1 MKTDYMKTDYKFSEL
16 VKMIK
21 KHYVDSLSNDILDM
35 QREIERLR
43 TEVMDLK
50 ARNESLKKTIENDKF
65 NVEND
70 PSYVLGKAVAK
81 YVKDT
86 IKTDVMKNL
95 NVEVDSEWDPYS
107 GQRDHNHTTEI
118 SWNEDE

>member
-1 MKTDYMKTDYKFSEL
+1 MKRDYTLNEL
-16 VKMIK
+16 SKMVKK
-21 KHYVDSLSNDILDM
+21 NYLDSLPGNVVEM
-35 QREIERLR
+35 QRYINMLEIQIKELNV
-43 TEVMDLK
+43 ENK
-50 ARNESLKKTIENDKF
+50 SLKKTIKNGKF

-107 GQRDHNHTTEI
+107 GQQEHYHKTEI
-118 SWNEDE
+118 SWNEE

>member
-1 MKTDYMKTDYKFSEL
+1 MKTDYRLDEL
-16 VKMIK
+16 TKMVKK
-21 KHYVDSLSNDILDM
+21 NYLDSLPANVVEM

-43 TEVMDLK
+43 TEVIDLK

-70 PSYVLGKAVAK
+70 PSYILGKAVAK

-86 IKTDVMKNL
+86 IKADVMNNL

-107 GQRDHNHTTEI
+107 GEREHRHKTEI
-118 SWNEDE
+118 YWNEDE

>member
-1 MKTDYMKTDYKFSEL
+1 MKTDYRLDEL

-21 KHYVDSLSNDILDM
+21 KHYVDSLSNDVRDM

-43 TEVMDLK
+43 TEITDLK
-50 ARNESLKKTIENDKF
+50 TRNESLKKTIENDKF

-70 PSYVLGKAVAK
+70 PSYILGKAVAK

-86 IKTDVMKNL
+86 IKADVMKNL

-107 GQRDHNHTTEI
+107 GQREHYHTTNI
-118 SWNEDE
+118 SWNGDE

>member
-1 MKTDYMKTDYKFSEL
+1 MKINYRFDEL

-21 KHYVDSLSNDILDM
+21 KNYLDSLPANVVEM

-50 ARNESLKKTIENDKF
+50 ARNESLEKTIVNDKF

-70 PSYVLGKAVAK
+70 PSYILGKAVAK

-107 GQRDHNHTTEI
+107 GEREHHHKTEI
-118 SWNEDE
+118 YWNEDE

>member
-1 MKTDYMKTDYKFSEL
+1 MKTDYRLDEL

-21 KHYVDSLSNDILDM
+21 KNYVDSLSSDVIWMQQDIK
-35 QREIERLR
+35 RLR

-50 ARNESLKKTIENDKF
+50 ARNESLEKTIVNDKF

-70 PSYVLGKAVAK
+70 PSYILGKAVAK
-81 YVKDT
+81 YVKDA

-107 GQRDHNHTTEI
+107 GQREHYHTTEI
-118 SWNEDE
+118 SWNEE

>member
-1 MKTDYMKTDYKFSEL
+1 MKKDYTLDEL
-16 VKMIK
+16 SKMVKK
-21 KHYVDSLSNDILDM
+21 NYLDSLPANVDEM
-35 QREIERLR
+35 QRYINMLEIQINE
-43 TEVMDLK
+43 LK
-50 ARNESLKKTIENDKF
+50 AENKLLKKTIENDKF

-86 IKTDVMKNL
+86 IKTDVMNNL

-107 GQRDHNHTTEI
+107 GEREHHHTTEI
-118 SWNEDE
+118 SWNEIE

>member
-1 MKTDYMKTDYKFSEL
+1 MKKDYTLDEL
-16 VKMIK
+16 SKMVKK
-21 KHYVDSLSNDILDM
+21 NYLDSLPTNVVEM
-35 QREIERLR
+35 QRYINMLEIQINE
-43 TEVMDLK
+43 LK
-50 ARNESLKKTIENDKF
+50 AENKLLKKTIENDKF

-86 IKTDVMKNL
+86 IKTDIMKNL

-107 GQRDHNHTTEI
+107 GQKEHYHKTEI
-118 SWNEDE
+118 SWNEE

>member
-1 MKTDYMKTDYKFSEL
+1 MKKDYTLGEL
-16 VKMIK
+16 SKMVKK
-21 KHYVDSLSNDILDM
+21 NYLDSLPANVVEM
-35 QREIERLR
+35 QRYINEPQIQVKE
-43 TEVMDLK
+43 LK
-50 ARNESLKKTIENDKF
+50 SQNESLKKTIENDKF

-70 PSYVLGKAVAK
+70 PSYILGKAVAK
-81 YVKDT
+81 FVKDT

>member
-1 MKTDYMKTDYKFSEL
+1 MKRDYRFDEL

-21 KHYVDSLSNDILDM
+21 KNYVDSLSNDVLDM

-43 TEVMDLK
+43 AEVMDLK

-65 NVEND
+65 NIEND
-70 PSYVLGKAVAK
+70 PSYILGKAVAK
-81 YVKDT
+81 YVKDA
-86 IKTDVMKNL
+86 IKTDVMNNL

-107 GQRDHNHTTEI
+107 GEREHHHITNI
-118 SWNEDE
+118 YWNEDE

>member
-1 MKTDYMKTDYKFSEL
+1 MKRNYRFDEL

-21 KHYVDSLSNDILDM
+21 KNYVDSLSNDVLDM

-50 ARNESLKKTIENDKF
+50 ERNESLKKTIENDKF

-70 PSYVLGKAVAK
+70 PSYILGKAVAK

-107 GQRDHNHTTEI
+107 GEREHHHITNI
-118 SWNEDE
+118 YWNEDE

>member
-1 MKTDYMKTDYKFSEL
+1 MKRNYRFDEL

-21 KHYVDSLSNDILDM
+21 KNHVDSLSNDVLDM

-70 PSYVLGKAVAK
+70 PSYILGKAVAK
-81 YVKDT
+81 YVKYT
-86 IKTDVMKNL
+86 IKTDVMNNL
-95 NVEVDSEWDPYS
+95 NIEVDSEWDPYS
-107 GQRDHNHTTEI
+107 GEREHHHKTEI
-118 SWNEDE
+118 YWNEDE

>member
-1 MKTDYMKTDYKFSEL
+1 MKRNYRFDEL

-21 KHYVDSLSNDILDM
+21 KNHVDSLSNDVLDM

-70 PSYVLGKAVAK
+70 PSYILGKAVAK

-107 GQRDHNHTTEI
+107 GEREHHHKTNI
-118 SWNEDE
+118 YWNEDE

>member
-1 MKTDYMKTDYKFSEL
+1 MKTDYRLDEL

-21 KHYVDSLSNDILDM
+21 KHYIDSLSNDVLDM
-35 QREIERLR
+35 QREIGRLR

-70 PSYVLGKAVAK
+70 PSYILGKAVAK

-86 IKTDVMKNL
+86 IKADVMNNL

-118 SWNEDE
+118 SWNGDE

>member
-1 MKTDYMKTDYKFSEL
+1 MKTDYRLDEL

-21 KHYVDSLSNDILDM
+21 KHYVDSLSNDVLDM

-50 ARNESLKKTIENDKF
+50 ERNESLKKTIENDKF

-70 PSYVLGKAVAK
+70 PSYILGKAVAK

-86 IKTDVMKNL
+86 IKTDVMNNL
-95 NVEVDSEWDPYS
+95 NIEVDSEWDPYS
-107 GQRDHNHTTEI
+107 GEREHHHKTEI
-118 SWNEDE
+118 YWNEDE

>member
-1 MKTDYMKTDYKFSEL
+1 MKTNYRFDEL

-21 KHYVDSLSNDILDM
+21 KNYVDSLSNDVLDM

-43 TEVMDLK
+43 TEITDLK

-70 PSYVLGKAVAK
+70 PSYILGKAVAK

-86 IKTDVMKNL
+86 IKADVMNNL

-107 GQRDHNHTTEI
+107 GEREHHHKTEI
-118 SWNEDE
+118 YWNEDE

>member
-1 MKTDYMKTDYKFSEL
+1 MKTNYRFDEL

-21 KHYVDSLSNDILDM
+21 KHYVDSLSNDVLDM

-43 TEVMDLK
+43 TEVVDLK

-70 PSYVLGKAVAK
+70 PSYILGKAVAK

-86 IKTDVMKNL
+86 IKADVMNNL

-107 GQRDHNHTTEI
+107 GEREHRHKTEI
-118 SWNEDE
+118 YWNED

>member
-1 MKTDYMKTDYKFSEL
+1 MKKDYTLNEL
-16 VKMIK
+16 SKMVKK
-21 KHYVDSLSNDILDM
+21 NYLDSLPANVVEM

-50 ARNESLKKTIENDKF
+50 ARNESLEKTIVNDKF

-70 PSYVLGKAVAK
+70 PSYILGKAVAK
-81 YVKDT
+81 YVKDA

-107 GQRDHNHTTEI
+107 GQREHYHTTNI
-118 SWNEDE
+118 SWNEYE

>member
-1 MKTDYMKTDYKFSEL
+1 MKKDYTLNEL
-16 VKMIK
+16 SKMVKK
-21 KHYVDSLSNDILDM
+21 NYLDSLPANVVEM
-35 QREIERLR
+35 QRYINMLEIQINELK
-43 TEVMDLK
+43 TE
-50 ARNESLKKTIENDKF
+50 NESLKKTIENDKF
-65 NVEND
+65 NIEND

-107 GQRDHNHTTEI
+107 GEREHHHITNI
-118 SWNEDE
+118 YWNEDE

>member
-1 MKTDYMKTDYKFSEL
+1 MKTNYRFDEL

-21 KHYVDSLSNDILDM
+21 KNHVDSLSNDVLDM

-43 TEVMDLK
+43 AEVMDLK
-50 ARNESLKKTIENDKF
+50 ARNESLNKTIENDKF
-65 NVEND
+65 NVNND
-70 PSYVLGKAVAK
+70 PSYILGKAVAK

-118 SWNEDE
+118 YWNEDE

>member
-1 MKTDYMKTDYKFSEL
+1 MKRDYTLNEL
-16 VKMIK
+16 SKMVKK
-21 KHYVDSLSNDILDM
+21 NYLDSLPDNVVEM
-35 QREIERLR
+35 QRYINMLEIQIKE
-43 TEVMDLK
+43 LK
-50 ARNESLKKTIENDKF
+50 AENKLLKKTIENDKF

-86 IKTDVMKNL
+86 IKTDIMKNL

-107 GQRDHNHTTEI
+107 GQQEHYHKTEI
-118 SWNEDE
+118 SWNEE

>member
-1 MKTDYMKTDYKFSEL
+1 MKTNYRFDEL

-21 KHYVDSLSNDILDM
+21 KNHVDSLSNDVLDM

-43 TEVMDLK
+43 TEVIELK
-50 ARNESLKKTIENDKF
+50 SENESLKKTIENDKF

-70 PSYVLGKAVAK
+70 PSYILGKAVAK

-86 IKTDVMKNL
+86 IKADVMNNL
-95 NVEVDSEWDPYS
+95 NIEVDSEWDPYS
-107 GQRDHNHTTEI
+107 GEREHHHKTEI
-118 SWNEDE
+118 YWNEDE

>member
-1 MKTDYMKTDYKFSEL
+1 MKRDYTLNEL
-16 VKMIK
+16 SKMVKK
-21 KHYVDSLSNDILDM
+21 NYLDSLPVNVVEM
-35 QREIERLR
+35 QHYINEIEIQVKELNV
-43 TEVMDLK
+43 ENK
-50 ARNESLKKTIENDKF
+50 SLKKTIENDKF

-107 GQRDHNHTTEI
+107 GQQEHYHKTEI
-118 SWNEDE
+118 SWNEE

>member
-1 MKTDYMKTDYKFSEL
+1 MKRNYRFDEL

-21 KHYVDSLSNDILDM
+21 KNHVDSLSNDVLDM

-70 PSYVLGKAVAK
+70 PSYILGKAVAK

-86 IKTDVMKNL
+86 IKSDVMNNL
-95 NVEVDSEWDPYS
+95 NIEVDSEWDPYS
-107 GQRDHNHTTEI
+107 GEREHHHTTNI
-118 SWNEDE
+118 SWNGYE

>member
-1 MKTDYMKTDYKFSEL
+1 MKRNYRFDEL

-21 KHYVDSLSNDILDM
+21 KNHVDSLSNDVLDM

-50 ARNESLKKTIENDKF
+50 ERNESLKKTIENDKF

-70 PSYVLGKAVAK
+70 PSYILGKAVAK

-86 IKTDVMKNL
+86 IKTDVMNNL
-95 NVEVDSEWDPYS
+95 NIEVDSEWDPYS
-107 GQRDHNHTTEI
+107 GEREHHHKTEI
-118 SWNEDE
+118 YWNEDE

>member
-1 MKTDYMKTDYKFSEL
+1 MKTDYKFSEL
-16 VKMIK
+16 VKMVK
-21 KHYVDSLSNDILDM
+21 KHYIDSLSNDVLDM

-50 ARNESLKKTIENDKF
+50 SRNESLKKTIENDKF

-81 YVKDT
+81 FVKDA

>member
-1 MKTDYMKTDYKFSEL
+1 MKRDYRFDEL

-21 KHYVDSLSNDILDM
+21 KNYVDSLSNDVLDM

-43 TEVMDLK
+43 TEVIDLK

-70 PSYVLGKAVAK
+70 PSYILGKAVAK

-86 IKTDVMKNL
+86 IKADVMNNL

-107 GQRDHNHTTEI
+107 GEREHHHITNI
-118 SWNEDE
+118 YWNEDE

>member
-1 MKTDYMKTDYKFSEL
+1 MKRNYTLNEL
-16 VKMIK
+16 SKMVKK
-21 KHYVDSLSNDILDM
+21 NYLDSLPDNVVEM
-35 QREIERLR
+35 QRYINMLEIQINE
-43 TEVMDLK
+43 LK
-50 ARNESLKKTIENDKF
+50 AENKLLKKTIENDKF

-107 GQRDHNHTTEI
+107 GQQEHYHKTEI
-118 SWNEDE
+118 SWNEE

>member
-1 MKTDYMKTDYKFSEL
+1 MKRDYTLNEL
-16 VKMIK
+16 SKMVKK
-21 KHYVDSLSNDILDM
+21 NYLDSLPDNVVEM
-35 QREIERLR
+35 QQYINMLEIQIKELNV
-43 TEVMDLK
+43 ENK
-50 ARNESLKKTIENDKF
+50 SLKKTIENDKF

-86 IKTDVMKNL
+86 IKTDIMKNL

-107 GQRDHNHTTEI
+107 GQQEHYHKTEI
-118 SWNEDE
+118 SWNEE

>member
-1 MKTDYMKTDYKFSEL
+1 MKRDYRFDEL

-21 KHYVDSLSNDILDM
+21 KNYVDSLSNDVIDM

-43 TEVMDLK
+43 AEVMDLE

-65 NVEND
+65 NVKND
-70 PSYVLGKAVAK
+70 PSYILGKAVAK

-107 GQRDHNHTTEI
+107 GQREHYHTTEI

>member
-1 MKTDYMKTDYKFSEL
+1 MKRDYTLYEL
-16 VKMIK
+16 SKMVKK
-21 KHYVDSLSNDILDM
+21 NYLDSLPANVVEM
-35 QREIERLR
+35 QRYINELEIQVKE
-43 TEVMDLK
+43 LK
-50 ARNESLKKTIENDKF
+50 SQNESLKKTIENDKF

-70 PSYVLGKAVAK
+70 PSYVFGKAVAK
-81 YVKDT
+81 FVKDA

-107 GQRDHNHTTEI
+107 GQLDHNHTTEI

>member
-1 MKTDYMKTDYKFSEL
+1 MKRDYRFDEL

-21 KHYVDSLSNDILDM
+21 KNYVDSLSNDVLDM

-43 TEVMDLK
+43 AEVMDLK
-50 ARNESLKKTIENDKF
+50 ARNESLKKTIVNDKF

-70 PSYVLGKAVAK
+70 PSYILGKAFAK

-86 IKTDVMKNL
+86 IKNDVMKNL

-107 GQRDHNHTTEI
+107 GQREHYHTTEI

>member
-1 MKTDYMKTDYKFSEL
+1 MKRDYTLNEL
-16 VKMIK
+16 SKMVKK
-21 KHYVDSLSNDILDM
+21 NYLDSLPDNVVEM
-35 QREIERLR
+35 QRYINMLEIQIKELNA
-43 TEVMDLK
+43 ENK
-50 ARNESLKKTIENDKF
+50 SLKKTIENDKF

-107 GQRDHNHTTEI
+107 GQQEHYHKTEI
-118 SWNEDE
+118 SWNEE

>member
-1 MKTDYMKTDYKFSEL
+1 MKRDYTLNEL
-16 VKMIK
+16 SKMVKK
-21 KHYVDSLSNDILDM
+21 NYLDSLPDDVVEM
-35 QREIERLR
+35 QRYINMLEIQIKELNA
-43 TEVMDLK
+43 ENK
-50 ARNESLKKTIENDKF
+50 SLKKTIENDKF

-107 GQRDHNHTTEI
+107 GQQEHYHKTEI
-118 SWNEDE
+118 SWNEE